1 MTVFGFVFKLCS
13 LRVYRGFEL
22 AYSRS
27 LYNLR
32 VDTLSQG
39 VQTSRHLPR
48 ESGGVPTLPVP
59 ESERKERGQNWNYAF
74 HPHLD
79 CQRNEWQ
86 QRLTR
91 HFDADF
97 PSTADGTLF
106 LVDPS
111 KCIRFLSQFP
121 VAFPCRILPIV
132 GSLVVIKH
140 LMEIPQS
147 ALLPFESSSME
158 HMFEGLKR

>member
-1 MTVFGFVFKLCS
+1 MLYRRRIFPFPQLC
-13 LRVYRGFEL
+13 
-22 AYSRS
+22 
-27 LYNLR
+27 
-32 VDTLSQG
+32 
-39 VQTSRHLPR
+39 
-48 ESGGVPTLPVP
+48 TLPYFYQHVYLQGIVYIMFSWP
-59 ESERKERGQNWNYAF
+59 RLGSEWR
-74 HPHLD
+74 
-79 CQRNEWQ
+79 

-91 HFDADF
+91 RFDADF

-111 KCIRFLSQFP
+111 KCIRFLSPFP

-132 GSLVVIKH
+132 SSLVVIKH
-140 LMEIPQS
+140 LMEIPQN